1 MFFPKFDEQWLRQ
14 EKFSDIDDVFINAGG
29 TQTRIL
35 DDNPDDFHSDH
46 QYSLE
51 LSYSCSAEASNV
63 KCNADD
69 VAE

>member
-14 EKFSDIDDVFINAGG
+14 EKFSDVDDVFINAGG

-35 DDNPDDFHSDH
+35 DDDSGDVHSDRR
-46 QYSLE
+46 YSLE
-51 LSYSCSAEASNV
+51 LSYSCNANAGNV